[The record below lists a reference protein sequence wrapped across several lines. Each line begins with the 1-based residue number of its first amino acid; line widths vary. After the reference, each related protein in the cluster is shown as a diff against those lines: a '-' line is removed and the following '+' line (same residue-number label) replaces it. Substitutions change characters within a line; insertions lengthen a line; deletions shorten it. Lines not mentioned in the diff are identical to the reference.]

1 VTLFAIGTVMEPQ
14 APTMMN
20 GSRSFRNLSY
30 NAYTKYLIILIILR
44 MVNLLYLLLFEI
56 LLVLTFYYILC
67 FNLLREINNYENE

>member
-1 VTLFAIGTVMEPQ
+1 MEPQ

-30 NAYTKYLIILIILR
+30 NAYTKYLVVLR
-44 MVNLLYLLLFEI
+44 VVNLLYLLLFET
-56 LLVLTFYYILC
+56 LFALTLSYILC